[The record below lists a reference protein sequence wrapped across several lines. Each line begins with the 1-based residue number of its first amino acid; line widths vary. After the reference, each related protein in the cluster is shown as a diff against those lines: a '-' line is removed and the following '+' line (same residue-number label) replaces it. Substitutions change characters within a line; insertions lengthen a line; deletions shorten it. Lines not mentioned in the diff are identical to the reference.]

1 VKEVGTHIVD
11 WLKGYC
17 EQAQTKGFV
26 VGISGGVDSA
36 LTSTLCAQTG
46 KLTVLVSLPILQD
59 PSQQKR
65 AERHMQKLKNQFAN
79 ILCFDISLTEV
90 FQVFKSSLQSPV
102 PQHELAMANARSRL
116 RMTTLYAIAQAHDC
130 LVVGTGNKVE
140 DFGVGFFTK
149 YGDGGVDLS
158 PIADLTKSQV
168 WQLAKEVGVLEE
180 IIKAKPTDGLWG
192 EDRTDEEQL
201 GASYPELEWA
211 MDFKGSEKELN
222 ARQKEVLRIFRR
234 LNAANQHKM
243 NPIPVC
249 KIPEELKR

>member
-17 EQAQTKGFV
+17 EKAQTKGFV
-26 VGISGGVDSA
+26 VDISGGVDSA

-168 WQLAKEVGVLEE
+168 WQLEKEVGVLEE

>member
-1 VKEVGTHIVD
+1 MKEVGTHIVD